1 MALGLGLAV
10 AKTLLQVS
18 RIQLTIGFVD
28 KPIHSC
34 RRSLI
39 QQGGYLQFHDH
50 TWHSW
55 REHTTQIPDS
65 WRNLG
70 WAVHTKHQWR
80 GFCEA
85 HRERILDTEDDQGN
99 INPVVLLE
107 SGWTKEGKEAW
118 KNDNG
123 ADDPYCWKTSDTT
136 SSGGEETRQKNVHV
150 VYIVKFYWIPSIN
163 IWSCLVL
170 S

>member
-70 WAVHTKHQWR
+70 WAVHTKYQWR

-85 HRERILDTEDDQGN
+85 HRERMLDTEDDQGN
-99 INPVVLLE
+99 INPVVLLDGLRKGRRLWRTTTGLTILTAGRHRTPQAQEERRHGRRMSILFILWNSIE
-107 SGWTKEGKEAW
+107 SL
-118 KNDNG
+118 
-123 ADDPYCWKTSDTT
+123 P
-136 SSGGEETRQKNVHV
+136 
-150 VYIVKFYWIPSIN
+150 
-163 IWSCLVL
+163 
-170 S
+170 